1 MKYSKDKSTLQEL
14 NKLKKTA
21 ESKLKKLS
29 PQSTKPWYR
38 RFYFGDEHLDD
49 IFKEY
54 DEFKNQESRY
64 LFFGAINKINEL
76 HQKIKSIIKK
86 TKNTKLVN
94 CLKKMSHRLKQK
106 LIKKHRY
113 DNIY

>member
-38 RFYFGDEHLDD
+38 RFYFSDENLDD
-49 IFKEY
+49 VFEVYNKYRI
-54 DEFKNQESRY
+54 KNQGIFFRY
-64 LFFGAINKINEL
+64 NK
-76 HQKIKSIIKK
+76 
-86 TKNTKLVN
+86 
-94 CLKKMSHRLKQK
+94 
-106 LIKKHRY
+106 
-113 DNIY
+113 